1 MDKIL
6 AFLKTYLDG
15 FYIIVPG
22 ITDIIEIL
30 ILSYVIYKIMLWF
43 KTSRAWT
50 LLKGI
55 IIIVLFMI
63 IASVLQF
70 NTILY
75 IIQNVLSIGILA
87 VIVLFQP
94 ELRRGLETLGRKN
107 FWDYLVHEDDE
118 KKLSDRTIYELVKAV
133 NSLSANRTGA
143 LIVIE
148 DRVALGEYIATGI
161 AVDSVVTNQMLVNI
175 FEKNTPLHDG
185 AVIISKNR
193 IVAATCYLPLSAN
206 DSINKELGTRH
217 RAGVGISE
225 VSDSLTLIV
234 SEETGAVS
242 IAKGGELFRNL
253 DTESVRKHLEALA
266 EDDTKNKEVKKKN
279 KKKKKRSSD
288 NGREAGKDEK

>member
-87 VIVLFQP
+87 VVVLFQP

-107 FWDYLVHEDDE
+107 FWDYLVHDDDE

-185 AVIISKNR
+185 AVIIGKNR

>member
-63 IASVLQF
+63 IASILQF

-87 VIVLFQP
+87 VVVLFQP

-133 NSLSANRTGA
+133 NNLSANCTGA

-148 DRVALGEYIATGI
+148 DRVALGEYVATGI